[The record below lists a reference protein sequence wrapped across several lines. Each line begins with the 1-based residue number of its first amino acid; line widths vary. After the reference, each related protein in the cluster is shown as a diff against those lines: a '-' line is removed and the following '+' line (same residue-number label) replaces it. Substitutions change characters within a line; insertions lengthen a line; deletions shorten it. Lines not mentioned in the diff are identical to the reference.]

1 MGCGRL
7 KVVNMSFLVSVLICR
22 VVLATWLDFVQH
34 LASSR
39 KQPFTG

>member
-7 KVVNMSFLVSVLICR
+7 KVVNMSFLVSVLTCR
-22 VVLATWLDFVQH
+22 VVLTTWFVFVQH
-34 LASSR
+34 SASSR